1 MHHQRKLSIAIS
13 AAFALSVLSGCSSSN
28 NIKQSTSYQNEMGD
42 VEFQRAAYH
51 LTRTAK
57 PQRLSIA
64 NDLEEA
70 AEILGVTENPSS
82 VSRPVI
88 RRSAIKRPLI
98 TKAAYHP
105 TANVQKKQKWQ
116 KPQRYSKPKSQT
128 KKRYQAP
135 RGHSNMWQ
143 RINRGQK
150 MGNHNYRYSV
160 KRFIRH
166 YASDTARL
174 QRISQRASNYL
185 FMVVAELE
193 RRNMPT
199 ELALLPFVESA
210 YMNTARSHAAAAGM
224 WQFIPSTGRLYGLK
238 QTRGYDGRMDSF
250 EATRAALDYL
260 QKLHREFR
268 GDWFLALAAY
278 NAGEGRVGRAIREN
292 RRKGRPTDYWH
303 LRLPKETQE
312 YVPRLLA
319 YKEIIRNPGRYGLRL
334 PQATSRPSL
343 VPIWVNKAIDLRKVA
358 RRAGLP
364 SHTLTSINPSYLHGI
379 TTPRLSKR
387 VILPAHYAGRL
398 QHTIRQMPSVRDS
411 GYRYAKRYSRKRY
424 AKKRYSK
431 SYKKSKR
438 GGKRIIT
445 HRVRSGETLY
455 KIALRH
461 GTTVKSIM
469 RMNRLRSSRVQVGKR
484 LRVASKRYS
493 KKRYS

>member
-1 MHHQRKLSIAIS
+1 MHHQRNLSIAIS
-13 AAFALSVLSGCSSSN
+13 AALALSVLSGCSGN
-28 NIKQSTSYQNEMGD
+28 NVKQVASYQKKMGD
-42 VEFQRAAYH
+42 VEFQKAAYH

-57 PQRLSIA
+57 PQRVNIA

-70 AEILGVTENPSS
+70 AKILGITQHPRTASRPI
-82 VSRPVI
+82 SRPV
-88 RRSAIKRPLI
+88 IKRPLI
-98 TKAAYHP
+98 RKVAYHP
-105 TANVQKKQKWQ
+105 AANFQKKQKWQ
-116 KPQRYSKPKSQT
+116 KSQRYSKP
-128 KKRYQAP
+128 RAQAP
-135 RGHSNMWQ
+135 TRYKVPPRGGSNMWQ
-143 RINRGQK
+143 RINRGQR

-174 QRISQRASNYL
+174 QRISKRAANYL
-185 FMVVAELE
+185 SMVVPELE

-210 YMNTARSHAAAAGM
+210 YMNTARSHASAAGM

-303 LRLPKETQE
+303 LRLPKETRE

-319 YKEIIRNPGRYGLRL
+319 YKEIIRHPERYGLRL
-334 PQATSRPSL
+334 PRASSQPSL
-343 VPIWVNKAIDLRKVA
+343 VSIRVNKAIDLRKA
-358 RRAGLP
+358 AQRAGLP
-364 SHTLTSINPSYLHGI
+364 SYTLTAINPSYLHGI
-379 TTPRLSKR
+379 TTPRLSQR
-387 VILPAHYAGRL
+387 VIVPLRHAGRL
-398 QHTIRQMPSVRDS
+398 QHTINQMPSMRDS
-411 GYRYAKRYSRKRY
+411 GYRYAKRYS
-424 AKKRYSK
+424 KKRYKK

-438 GGKRIIT
+438 GKRIIT

-455 KIALRH
+455 RIALRH
-461 GTTVKSIM
+461 GTTVKRIM
-469 RMNRLRSSRVQVGKR
+469 RMNRLRSSHVKVGKR
-484 LRVASKRYS
+484 LRIASKRYS
-493 KKRYS
+493 NKKRYS

>member
-1 MHHQRKLSIAIS
+1 MYHQRKLSLAIS
-13 AAFALSVLSGCSSSN
+13 AALAISVLSACSGSN
-28 NIKQSTSYQNEMGD
+28 NIKQSASYQHEMGD
-42 VEFQRAAYH
+42 VEFQKAAYH

-57 PQRLSIA
+57 PQQFNLA
-64 NDLEEA
+64 DDLEDA
-70 AEILGVTENPSS
+70 AEILGITK
-82 VSRPVI
+82 RPASI
-88 RRSAIKRPLI
+88 NNARPARSARPAI
-98 TKAAYHP
+98 VKATYHP
-105 TANVQKKQKWQ
+105 VANLTQKVKWQ
-116 KPQRYSKPKSQT
+116 KPQRYSKPKSKGQS
-128 KKRYQAP
+128 RHQAP
-135 RGHSNMWQ
+135 RGHSDMWQ
-143 RINRGQK
+143 RLNRGQT
-150 MGNHNYRYSV
+150 MASHTNRASV
-160 KRFIRH
+160 RRFIRH
-166 YASDTARL
+166 YASDRARL
-174 QRISQRASNYL
+174 QRISSRASNYL
-185 FMVVAELE
+185 FMIVAELE

-210 YMNTARSHAAAAGM
+210 YVNTARSHAAAAGM

-250 EATRAALDYL
+250 ESTRAALDYL
-260 QKLHREFR
+260 QKLHREFK

-292 RRKGRPTDYWH
+292 RRKGRPTNYWN
-303 LRLPKETQE
+303 LRLPKETRE

-319 YKEIIRNPGRYGLRL
+319 YKEIIRNPARYGLRL
-334 PQATSRPSL
+334 PRATSQASL
-343 VPIWVNKAIDLRKVA
+343 IPIKVNKAVDLRKVA
-358 RRAGLP
+358 RHAGLP
-364 SHTLTSINPSYLHGI
+364 AHTLTALNPNYLHGI

-387 VILPAHYAGRL
+387 VILPARHAGRL
-398 QHTIRQMPSVRDS
+398 QHIIRKMPGMRDS
-411 GYRYAKRYSRKRY
+411 GYRYAKYNKKRSSKKRY

-431 SYKKSKR
+431 SYKR

-469 RMNRLRSSRVQVGKR
+469 RMNKMRSSRVKAGKR